1 MITEHIKNWHFVIK
15 IVLTAINMLSEEFV
29 MVQWV
34 NFSYFHSKNTEKSSS
49 FAFDIVLRT

>member
-1 MITEHIKNWHFVIK
+1 MPIF
-15 IVLTAINMLSEEFV
+15 NMLSEEFV